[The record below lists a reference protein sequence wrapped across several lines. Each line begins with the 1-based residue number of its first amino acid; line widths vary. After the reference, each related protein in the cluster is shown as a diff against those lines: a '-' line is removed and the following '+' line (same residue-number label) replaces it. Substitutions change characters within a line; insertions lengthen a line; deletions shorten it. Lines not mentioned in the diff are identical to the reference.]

1 MYDHPPAPPPLKWV
15 RISHHPAKHVADRW
29 PYAAYGSNLDL
40 AQMGRRC
47 PQAEII
53 GPGTLSNARL
63 VFEQVATI
71 VADERSTC
79 PVGVY
84 RLNAVDV
91 ASMDRSEGLGRAYDR
106 YLVTVETPGALL
118 RCFTYI
124 KKDTRLGPPSQ
135 SYYDRIRS
143 GYRQWGFDEQRV
155 YRAAR
160 KARDL
165 RVVPKHN
172 FDHDRWPWE
181 PLGTS
186 APARYVE
193 EDERIANSA
202 PRIRLDENMSPLEF
216 KNEVLRYSAAKR
228 AHTAFTVR
236 PDESGV
242 SEFTNKKGEKWRK
255 IGNGPWERY

>member
-15 RISHHPAKHVADRW
+15 RVSHKSALHIAERY
-29 PYAAYGSNLDL
+29 PYCAYGSNLDL

-53 GPGTLSNARL
+53 GAGVLPDARL

-84 RLNAVDV
+84 RLNATDV

-106 YLVTVETPGALL
+106 YLVTVEMSGALL

-124 KKDTRLGPPSQ
+124 KKDTRLGAPSQ
-135 SYYDRIRS
+135 AYYDRIRS

-160 KARDL
+160 KARDR
-165 RVVPKHN
+165 RVHN
-172 FDHDRWPWE
+172 FDHGRWPWE

-202 PRIRLDENMSPLEF
+202 PRIRLDENMSPQEF

-228 AHTAFTVR
+228 EHTARQEEHHTGR
-236 PDESGV
+236 DGQ
-242 SEFTNKKGEKWRK
+242 KWRK
-255 IGNGPWERY
+255 IGNGPWERI

>member
-1 MYDHPPAPPPLKWV
+1 M
-15 RISHHPAKHVADRW
+15 S
-29 PYAAYGSNLDL
+29 
-40 AQMGRRC
+40 RRC

-53 GPGTLSNARL
+53 GPGILPDARL

-71 VADERSTC
+71 VSDERSTC

-106 YLVTVETPGALL
+106 YLVTVEMPGRLE

-124 KKDTRLGPPSQ
+124 KKDTRIGAPSQ
-135 SYYDRIRS
+135 AYYDRIRS

-172 FDHDRWPWE
+172 FDHGRWPWE
-181 PLGTS
+181 PLGTM
-186 APARYVE
+186 APRRE
-193 EDERIANSA
+193 NDERVAA
-202 PRIRLDENMSPLEF
+202 PRIRLDENMSPQEF
-216 KNEVLRYSAAKR
+216 KNEVLRYSAAKK
-228 AHTAFTVR
+228 AHTAFTVQ

-242 SEFTNKKGEKWRK
+242 SEFTNKNGEKWRK